1 VPQEGSPAPSF
12 PVNHHDTSLFLA
24 SLKERETKR
33 TIGNIL
39 SQAKEDLDHLE
50 VGAPAKKAALVPDRP
65 VITVYV
71 RKEEEKVYNALLLDS
86 LTVHDFKLQIARTY
100 DVPPEMIK
108 NVFKKTKKGLLV
120 HFNAEMISRLEDE
133 SDFIIDLPFDNQKGV
148 FDLHIRY

>member
-1 VPQEGSPAPSF
+1 LRV
-12 PVNHHDTSLFLA
+12 SL
-24 SLKERETKR
+24 
-33 TIGNIL
+33 
-39 SQAKEDLDHLE
+39 
-50 VGAPAKKAALVPDRP
+50 
-65 VITVYV
+65 
-71 RKEEEKVYNALLLDS
+71 
-86 LTVHDFKLQIARTY
+86 LQIARTY